1 MVDNR
6 YSVELHYDPED
17 AQIHQKV
24 IACLTRLD
32 PKAAGRFEKAGFT
45 GRLILKRNTDMATA
59 RRMKQLLN
67 KTGASCDIRELSV
80 KSSAARTED
89 LKAAVPA
96 AVDPAGPAPTM
107 RCPKCGCEQ
116 PANPECRACGV
127 IIARVGRDRPSPAV
141 TAAKPSSEPPHQL
154 SNRFRQ
160 RIRPIL
166 TLIHRIQHP
175 IDLRK
180 LTTWSR
186 RVADRLIRCGM
197 VLAVALILE
206 IGLLYLGKMLWS
218 LYVAT
223 AAGQYYVDSLSEEA
237 RVFQSITEADPLS
250 LGLDITLVVFFVNLL
265 VACASQIL
273 HLTRYL
279 YESQG
284 ILGKLILWFIPY
296 TGLSAWFISQRHPY
310 PELALAGTLALVPT
324 LCMLSS
330 CLYLARIILPE
341 VGDLRAVVSI
351 IMNNK
356 DAAWALIIKKIRIWF
371 DATKRTC

>member
-1 MVDNR
+1 M
-6 YSVELHYDPED
+6 
-17 AQIHQKV
+17 
-24 IACLTRLD
+24 
-32 PKAAGRFEKAGFT
+32 
-45 GRLILKRNTDMATA
+45 
-59 RRMKQLLN
+59 
-67 KTGASCDIRELSV
+67 
-80 KSSAARTED
+80 
-89 LKAAVPA
+89 
-96 AVDPAGPAPTM
+96 M

-127 IIARVGRDRPSPAV
+127 IIARIGRNRPSPAIEKP
-141 TAAKPSSEPPHQL
+141 AATPSPEPPQRL
-154 SNRFRQ
+154 SDRFRQ
-160 RIRPIL
+160 RIRPVL
-166 TLIHRIQHP
+166 TLIQRIQHP
-175 IDLRK
+175 INVRK
-180 LTTWSR
+180 LTTWSK
-186 RVADRLIRCGM
+186 RVADRLIRCGI
-197 VLAVALILE
+197 VIAIALTLE
-206 IGLLYLGKMLWS
+206 IGLLFLGKMLWS

-223 AAGQYYVDSLSEEA
+223 DAGQYYVERLSEEA
-237 RVFQSITEADPLS
+237 RVFQSIIEADPLS
-250 LGLDITLVVFFVNLL
+250 LGLDITLVVICVNIL
-265 VACASQIL
+265 VACAAQIL

-284 ILGKLILWFIPY
+284 ILGKLILWFIPC
-296 TGLSAWFISQRHPY
+296 TGLSAWFISLRHPY